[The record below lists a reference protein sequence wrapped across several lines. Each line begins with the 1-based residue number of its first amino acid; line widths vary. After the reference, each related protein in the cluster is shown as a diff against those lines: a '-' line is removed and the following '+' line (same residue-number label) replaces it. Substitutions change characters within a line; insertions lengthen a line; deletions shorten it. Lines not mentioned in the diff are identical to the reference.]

1 MNILI
6 TGTRGL
12 AAALGN
18 AYIDHSVT
26 LVSRSN
32 GYDIHDIQRWGPEF
46 LDQDCVFNCAYDG
59 FAQLAVLEFFHQ
71 HWKNQSHKQIIN
83 IGSRSIT
90 YRRLDSDSGYWPYR
104 QHKQAL
110 QSAVDA
116 MLLDSYC
123 DIKIINPGPI
133 DTDMIAHQQCQKF
146 DTTVLA
152 NKIKSIVSDPT
163 IKRVD
168 LWL

>member
-12 AAALGN
+12 ASALGD
-18 AYIDHSVT
+18 AYINDSVT
-26 LVSRSN
+26 LVSQSG
-32 GYDIHDIQRWGPEF
+32 GYNIHDIQRWGPEF
-46 LDQDCVFNCAYDG
+46 LDRDCVFNCAYDG
-59 FAQLAVLEFFHQ
+59 FGQLQVLEFFYN
-71 HWKNQSHKQIIN
+71 HWRLKPNKQIIN

-90 YRRLDSDSGYWPYR
+90 HRRLDGDLGYWPYR

-116 MLLDSYC
+116 MLLHACC

-133 DTDMIAHQQCQKF
+133 DTHMIAHQQCEKI
-146 DTTVLA
+146 DPDVLA
-152 NKIKSIVSDPT
+152 NKIKSIVCDPT

>member
-12 AAALGN
+12 ASALGD
-18 AYIDHSVT
+18 AYINHSVK
-26 LVSRSN
+26 LVSRS
-32 GYDIHDIQRWGPEF
+32 GGFDIHNIQQWGSEF
-46 LDQDCVFNCAYDG
+46 LDCDCVFNCAYDG
-59 FAQLAVLEFFHQ
+59 LGQIAVLEFFYH
-71 HWKNQSHKQIIN
+71 HWKNQFNKQIIN

-90 YRRLDSDSGYWPYR
+90 YPRLGGETGFWPYR
-104 QHKQAL
+104 LHKQAL

-116 MLLDSYC
+116 MLLDAQC

-133 DTDMIAHQQCQKF
+133 DTDMIAHQQCEKF
-146 DTTVLA
+146 DPDVLA
-152 NKIKSIVSDPT
+152 NKIKSIVSDAT
-163 IKRVD
+163 VKRVD

>member
-12 AAALGN
+12 ATALGN
-18 AYIDHSVT
+18 AYIEHSVT
-26 LVSRSN
+26 LVSQSS
-32 GYDIHDIQRWGPEF
+32 GYNIHNIQKWGSKF
-46 LDQDCVFNCAYDG
+46 LKFDCVFNCAYDG
-59 FAQLAVLEFFHQ
+59 YGQISVLEFFYQ
-71 HWKNQSHKQIIN
+71 HWKNTSTKQIIN

-90 YRRLDSDSGYWPYR
+90 YRRLDNELGYWPYR

-110 QSAVDA
+110 QSTVDA
-116 MLLDSYC
+116 MLLDAKC

-133 DTDMIAHQQCQKF
+133 DTDMIAHHQCVKYDPQ
-146 DTTVLA
+146 VLA
-152 NKIKSIVSDPT
+152 NKIKTVVSCPDV
-163 IKRVD
+163 KRVD

>member
-1 MNILI
+1 MKVLI

-12 AAALGN
+12 ASALGN
-18 AYIDHSVT
+18 AYVDHSVT
-26 LVSRSN
+26 LVSQSR
-32 GYDIHDIQRWGPEF
+32 GYNIHDIQRWGTEF
-46 LDQDCVFNCAYDG
+46 LDHDCVFNCAYDEFG
-59 FAQLAVLEFFHQ
+59 QVTVLEFFYQ
-71 HWKNQSHKQIIN
+71 HWKNTCDKQIIN
-83 IGSRSIT
+83 IGSRSIM
-90 YRRLDSDSGYWPYR
+90 YRRLDNKLGYWPYR

-116 MLLDSYC
+116 MLLDAKC

-133 DTDMIAHQQCQKF
+133 DTDMIAHHQCVKY
-146 DTTVLA
+146 DPNVLA
-152 NKIKSIVSDPT
+152 ERIKMVVSNPD

>member
-1 MNILI
+1 MKILI

-12 AAALGN
+12 AFALGN

-26 LVSRSN
+26 LVSRSS
-32 GYDIHDIQRWGPEF
+32 GHDIHDIQRWGQEF
-46 LDQDCVFNCAYDG
+46 LDRDCVFNCAYDG
-59 FAQLAVLEFFHQ
+59 FGQLEVLEFFHH
-71 HWKNQSHKQIIN
+71 HWKNLGNKQIIN

-110 QSAVDA
+110 QFAVDA
-116 MLLDSYC
+116 MLLDSHC

-133 DTDMIAHQQCQKF
+133 DTDMIAHQQCKKF

-152 NKIKSIVSDPT
+152 NKIKSIVSDHT
-163 IKRVD
+163 VKRVD

>member
-12 AAALGN
+12 AAALGD

-26 LVSRSN
+26 LVSRSG
-32 GYDIHDIQRWGPEF
+32 GYDIHDIQRWGSEF

-59 FAQLAVLEFFHQ
+59 FAQLEVLEFFHQ
-71 HWKNQSHKQIIN
+71 HWKNLSHKQIIN

-90 YRRLDSDSGYWPYR
+90 YRRLDGDSGYWPYR

-116 MLLDSYC
+116 MLLDSHC

-133 DTDMIAHQQCQKF
+133 DTDMIAHQQCKKF

-152 NKIKSIVSDPT
+152 NKIKSIVLDPT

>member
-12 AAALGN
+12 ATALGN

-26 LVSRSN
+26 LVSRSG
-32 GYDIHDIQRWGPEF
+32 GYNIHDIQSWGLEF
-46 LDQDCVFNCAYDG
+46 LEFDCVFNCAYDG
-59 FAQLAVLEFFHQ
+59 FGQVSVLEFFYQ
-71 HWKNQSHKQIIN
+71 HWKNSSNKQIIN

-90 YRRLDSDSGYWPYR
+90 YKNLDNNSRYWPYR
-104 QHKQAL
+104 QHKQVL
-110 QSAVDA
+110 QSSVDA
-116 MLLDSYC
+116 MLLDAEC

-133 DTDMIAHQQCQKF
+133 DTDMIAHHQCVKYNPA
-146 DTTVLA
+146 VLA
-152 NKIKSIVSDPT
+152 NKIKTIVSDPEL
-163 IKRVD
+163 KRVD